1 MVSTQ
6 ISPHSGSTHFS
17 TLSRNVCVSNAVQ
30 VAEII
35 SQYRKRF
42 PIQRIFVT
50 GLQHVGTAATALMA
64 EVSMLQSEQDCNERK
79 RLLGHLSGLR
89 NTMRDMS
96 EMYQPAVLMTTV
108 VEHFIRDSGGD
119 IVNKDDTINSSTQ
132 SAELSLGSTSKAP
145 VNVPSSVNHTRASTL
160 VPLDLSLPSSSLT
173 HARGAATRGTATPVW
188 GFQNS
193 HPPFESSGGLPFLPS
208 SWFEEMNWEEDTEF
222 LNLMGLKDLQNAGL
236 GSLGAMGDLDME
248 GLGGPSG
255 GGLYDGP

>member
-1 MVSTQ
+1 
-6 ISPHSGSTHFS
+6 
-17 TLSRNVCVSNAVQ
+17 VCVSNAIQ

-35 SQYRKRF
+35 SQYRRRF

-64 EVSMLQSEQDCNERK
+64 EVSMLQSEQDATERK
-79 RLLGHLSGLR
+79 RLLGYLR
-89 NTMRDMS
+89 EVRDTMHEMT

-108 VEHFIRDSGGD
+108 VGHFIRDSGGELSS
-119 IVNKDDTINSSTQ
+119 KDDTANSSTQ
-132 SAELSLGSTSKAP
+132 TGDLSLGSASKMP
-145 VNVPSSVNHTRASTL
+145 INVPSSTNFTRASAL
-160 VPLDLSLPSSSLT
+160 APPDLSFQSSSQPLT
-173 HARGAATRGTATPVW
+173 RGSVTRGTATPVW

-236 GSLGAMGDLDME
+236 GSLGTMGDLDME
-248 GLGGPSG
+248 GLGGSSG